1 MPALTTK
8 VALTRTP
15 EEFHAYFDDQELE
28 ILDAIHLNENLDRI
42 VYRRRA
48 EFQQAP
54 ATNSVPIAVFVTAYG
69 RRRLYDKFVEAV
81 SNNATLIYGDT
92 DSMIIKRKIDKPAI
106 KEGYFQIKKLG
117 KNF

>member
-1 MPALTTK
+1 M
-8 VALTRTP
+8 
-15 EEFHAYFDDQELE
+15 
-28 ILDAIHLNENLDRI
+28 DAIHLNENLDRI

-106 KEGYFQIKKLG
+106 KGYFQIKKLG
-117 KNF
+117 KIFENC